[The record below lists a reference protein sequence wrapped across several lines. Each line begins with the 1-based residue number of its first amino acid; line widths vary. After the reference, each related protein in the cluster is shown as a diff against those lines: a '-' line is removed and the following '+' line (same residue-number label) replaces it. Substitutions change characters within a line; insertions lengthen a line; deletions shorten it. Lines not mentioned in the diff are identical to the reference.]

1 MEAPNQ
7 TLPGHDASPPPE
19 APSPPFPA
27 TDTAPHRRSEA
38 TRLLSAG
45 TYLDPAFRDTV
56 ITELIEHPERL
67 VPPSL
72 GYDASTVLGHAL
84 RARNLDLG
92 SAALILLIWG
102 TGLTI
107 ITLNLPAPGLGL
119 VMVQDQEQAESGLSG
134 ALLISLMFFTM
145 ASLLSLARRS
155 PYGQSRST
163 LVVDGSG
170 KPPTGRFARF
180 RFGILPLSTWSLMA
194 LSAYTVLSTFV
205 TESIVEGLVTLAL
218 PALLLLV
225 GAWHRLMISRILWTE
240 LSRDRFT
247 GFPPDTSHTPFAS
260 RRAKILAA
268 IDTEQFSPMALY
280 NGDEPFLG
288 AGVPHKPWSLTLE
301 LRPRPDAATAPER
314 LDGRRVLDL
323 IIPRLAEL
331 TERTTRTSQDRLNE
345 LELRECVF
353 LPSDLPEGLRRA
365 TLPYRDTDVHTHLAE
380 ATGEGAEQRRHFL
393 RIRVG
398 GWQEEVVTTV
408 FLRVHTQGD
417 LLVLEVL
424 PYVLAPPRSSFHQ
437 VDDLTERSIR
447 LRMSTLAAGPAVTVA
462 TLFSG
467 MNALRSW
474 MREWWRATSHLPLEG
489 PRVSIR
495 EVGARETWSMFQEMD
510 INRYITTIQDRITSG
525 THQALAEAGYMTDE
539 FQQQVVNVGGGGVFV
554 GGSMAGSIA
563 TGSGSQANTADA
575 PPHTEQ
581 E

>member
-7 TLPGHDASPPPE
+7 TLHGHDASPTPE
-19 APSPPFPA
+19 APSSPFPPV
-27 TDTAPHRRSEA
+27 DTAPHRRSEA

-56 ITELIEHPERL
+56 ITELVEHPERL

-92 SAALILLIWG
+92 SAVLILLIWV

-107 ITLNLPAPGLGL
+107 ITLSLPVTNWNLSLDPDQAGPGLG
-119 VMVQDQEQAESGLSG
+119 G
-134 ALLISLMFFTM
+134 ALLISLMLFTV

-155 PYGQSRST
+155 PYGQGRSA

-170 KPPTGRFARF
+170 NPPTGRFARF
-180 RFGILPLSTWSLMA
+180 RFGILPLSTWVLMA
-194 LSAYTVLSTFV
+194 LSAYVILSTFV
-205 TESIVEGLVTLAL
+205 TEEIVEGLVVLSL

-225 GAWHRLMISRILWTE
+225 GAWHRSAISRILWTE

-260 RRAKILAA
+260 RRARILAA
-268 IDTEQFSPMALY
+268 IETEQFSPLALY
-280 NGDEPFLG
+280 NADEPFLG

-301 LRPRPDAATAPER
+301 LRPRPGQATAPER

-353 LPSDLPEGLRRA
+353 LPSDLPEDLRRA
-365 TLPYRDTDVHTHLAE
+365 TLPYRATDVHAHLAE

-467 MNALRSW
+467 FNALRSW
-474 MREWWRATSHLPLEG
+474 TREGWRATSHLPLEG

-510 INRYITTIQDRITSG
+510 INRYVTTIQDRITSG

-563 TGSGSQANTADA
+563 TGSGARANTADA
-575 PPHTEQ
+575 PPHTDQ